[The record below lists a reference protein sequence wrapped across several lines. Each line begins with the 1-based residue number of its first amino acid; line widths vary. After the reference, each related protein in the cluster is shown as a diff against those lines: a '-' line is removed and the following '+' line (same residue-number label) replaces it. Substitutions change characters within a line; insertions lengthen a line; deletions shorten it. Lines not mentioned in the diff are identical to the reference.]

1 MKKIL
6 IALTLGCISFSA
18 LIGFANAQSTGN
30 VYAFTATPT
39 FVKSIQRIAAQEN
52 PSYLDTSN
60 ARLGST
66 ISVKAIKDFK
76 TRFAAATNEKWFTVT
91 GGYMTYFKLNGFS
104 NRVFYDKKGRWQSSL
119 TCSGEDKLPREL
131 RAIVKSTYFD
141 FTITQVEDVETI
153 ENGVYLV
160 YLEDKTSIKVI
171 RITKDGVMDTMQ
183 DFIKG

>member
-39 FVKSIQRIAAQEN
+39 FAKSIQRIAAQEN

-76 TRFAAATNEKWFTVT
+76 TRFAAATNERWFNVA

-104 NRVFYDKKGRWQSSL
+104 SRVFYDKKGRWQSSL
-119 TCSGEDKLPREL
+119 TCASEDKLPRDL
-131 RAIVKSTYFD
+131 RTIVKSTYFD
-141 FTITQVEDVETI
+141 FAITQVEDVETV

-160 YLEDKTSIKVI
+160 YLEDKTSIKII

>member
-18 LIGFANAQSTGN
+18 LIGFVNAQSTGN
-30 VYAFTATPT
+30 VYAFTATPK
-39 FVKSIQRIAAQEN
+39 FMKSIQRIAAQEN
-52 PSYLDTSN
+52 PGFLDTSN
-60 ARLGST
+60 ARLGSN
-66 ISVKAIKDFK
+66 ISLKAVRDFK
-76 TRFAAATNEKWFTVT
+76 SRFAAATDEKWFNVT

-119 TCSGEDKLPREL
+119 TCSGEDGLPRDL

-141 FTITQVEDVETI
+141 FAITQVEDVETI

-160 YLEDKTSIKVI
+160 YLEDKSSIKII